1 MAQINLLKQK
11 SVSQNA
17 WETLPRVLV
26 KVFFAI
32 AICVLAYYGWTWI
45 RIGKINKE
53 IKNLSEQN
61 AQNINT
67 AMNLG
72 KRNEVLARQAQL
84 KELDGILS
92 RHYYWS
98 QFLPELA
105 KVTLKTAAY
114 STLKADIQG
123 GLSLSVTVNSLNDL
137 DKYLQVF
144 DQAKFNENFSD
155 VRIGGFHKNI
165 DSSGTTVKFDVRM
178 NYNPSLLIYKPD
190 SK

>member
-11 SVSQNA
+11 TVSQNA
-17 WETLPRVLV
+17 WETLPGVLV

-32 AICVLAYYGWTWI
+32 AICVLAYYGWTWV
-45 RIGKINKE
+45 RISKLNKE

-61 AQNINT
+61 AQNINS
-67 AMNLG
+67 ALNLG
-72 KRNEVLARQAQL
+72 RRNEVLARQAQL
-84 KELDGILS
+84 KELDGILAH
-92 RHYYWS
+92 HYYWS
-98 QFLPELA
+98 QFFPELA

-114 STLKADIQG
+114 STLKADVQG
-123 GLSLSVTVNSLNDL
+123 GLTLSVTVNSLNDL

-155 VRIGGFHKNI
+155 VRIGGFHKVI
-165 DSSGTTVKFDVRM
+165 DSNGTSVKFDARM
-178 NYNPSLLIYKPD
+178 TYNPNLLIYKPV